1 MCGGGACVVGAC
13 MVGACMVGGHAWW
26 GVYVAGGCG
35 GGACM
40 AGRMCG
46 RGVCM
51 GGVHGRGCAWQILRD
66 TVNERVV
73 GILLKCIL
81 VYLSNLKHK
90 TLSQFDIF
98 IIVQNIQHIKDCNNL

>member
-1 MCGGGACVVGAC
+1 MCGGGMHGGGLHGG
-13 MVGACMVGGHAWW
+13 GACMVGGVC
-26 GVYVAGGCG
+26 GRGCG

-46 RGVCM
+46 RGACM

-73 GILLKCIL
+73 RILLKCIL